1 MRGSQEHSVYVNSIS
16 LAGEEENGKSSER
29 EREREREEV
38 SLPTLVVEQ
47 TDEESAPSVQR
58 RKSVGLLNT
67 AETVNAIKF
76 KLGEATIL

>member
-1 MRGSQEHSVYVNSIS
+1 MYVNSIS

-29 EREREREEV
+29 EREREEV
-38 SLPTLVVEQ
+38 SVPTLVVEQ

-76 KLGEATIL
+76 KLGEAL